1 MAAAR
6 VPRSSAKF
14 TISTTASSPKGYNAV
29 ADEVLNL
36 QLETQPP
43 LDTRSC
49 VYSMVKKVPAGA
61 PSPTFSNGGVPTP
74 SVGSIVTCTMPGA
87 GAGMVGYLLRCQT
100 NGGEGVILADGTT
113 SFAQNT
119 YERFVVILGTSSGLR
134 LMFAGESSEY
144 SEDGWAELVNDLALK
159 IETLSLALAGATVA
173 ATAGK
178 LPIRDG
184 DGGFN
189 VGYLKDGDGAAH
201 PTAFFRFG
209 LGPTVIM
216 GGKASSG
223 AASRSFLAYED
234 GELHVGFEAESLDL
248 DAKGLA
254 TMSRNGGKQIAI
266 LPHGI
271 AFFNSTASLADGQ
284 DIFFIKNAT
293 TAPTTPPAAGA
304 FVWVSPS
311 DQSLR
316 CMTPNGI
323 RKVLVPLGSAAVA
336 GPVPFLGDSPASLS
350 TANNTPTT
358 ILSWNI
364 AADQEVVIPCRVIAR
379 NTTGRALFEFTIFA
393 GRVGGAAPTLTSP
406 GIIAPTLDPAGLGVA
421 LNVNIASNTVVL
433 QVVGDPLLTT
443 RWSARG
449 QEEIWG

>member
-234 GELHVGFEAESLDL
+234 GGLHVGFEVDHLDL
-248 DAKGLA
+248 DAKTDSTIG
-254 TMSRNGGKQIAI
+254 RNGGRQIAV
-266 LPHGI
+266 LARGI
-271 AFFNSTASLADGQ
+271 AFFSNTADLADGQ
-284 DIFFIKNAT
+284 DIFFVNGAK
-293 TAPTTPPAAGA
+293 TAPTTPPASGSFFWAD
-304 FVWVSPS
+304 PS
-311 DQSLR
+311 DQGLR
-316 CMTPNGI
+316 AMTANGL
-323 RKVLVPLGSAAVA
+323 RKVLIPRGTPASA
-336 GPVPFLGDSPASLS
+336 GPVPFLGD
-350 TANNTPTT
+350 TPVT
-358 ILSWNI
+358 N
-364 AADQEVVIPCRVIAR
+364 A
-379 NTTGRALFEFTIFA
+379 FA
-393 GRVGGAAPTLTSP
+393 P
-406 GIIAPTLDPAGLGVA
+406 
-421 LNVNIASNTVVL
+421 
-433 QVVGDPLLTT
+433 
-443 RWSARG
+443 
-449 QEEIWG
+449 